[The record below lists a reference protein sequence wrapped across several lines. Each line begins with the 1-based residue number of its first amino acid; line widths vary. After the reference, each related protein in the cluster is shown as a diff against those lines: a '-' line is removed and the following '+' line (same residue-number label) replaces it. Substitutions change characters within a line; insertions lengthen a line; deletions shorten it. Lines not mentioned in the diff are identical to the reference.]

1 MNELLRFRHGVE
13 PREAVEL
20 GLKQQKMVM
29 IFLKIETA
37 GGKWKKWKVLSLFK
51 VIGK

>member
-1 MNELLRFRHGVE
+1 MNELLRFRHG
-13 PREAVEL
+13 EAVEL
-20 GLKQQKMVM
+20 GLKQQKLAM

-37 GGKWKKWKVLSLFK
+37 GGKLKLLSLFK